1 MYVRVKRL
9 EVVTNV
15 NIKYDAKVLRVGWD
29 IRHHGR
35 NVINHYSIR
44 EDKVNVMVRCH
55 SCQVR
60 SGSHKGLKGII
71 HTAL

>member
-29 IRHHGR
+29 IRHM
-35 NVINHYSIR
+35 VEMLSI
-44 EDKVNVMVRCH
+44 
-55 SCQVR
+55 
-60 SGSHKGLKGII
+60 II
-71 HTAL
+71 P